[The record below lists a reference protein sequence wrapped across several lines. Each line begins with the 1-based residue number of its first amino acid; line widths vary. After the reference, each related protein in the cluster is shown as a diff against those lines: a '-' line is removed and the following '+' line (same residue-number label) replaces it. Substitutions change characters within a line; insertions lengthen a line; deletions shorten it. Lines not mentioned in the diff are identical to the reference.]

1 MITLDRDLIV
11 MDLQAENKETVIRA
25 VVDKMVEMGYV
36 GPDYYDEVI
45 AREKDYPTGLPSEGV
60 MTAVPHAFCST
71 VKKTGIGIAQLR
83 TPVLFQNASDYSEE
97 LPVKLVFVMANAQG
111 EGEHLSGLQDL
122 MDVFCKKQMLLDLYA
137 SKTPEQFM
145 EIMESG
151 SRYQED

>member
-71 VKKTGIGIAQLR
+71 VKRPG
-83 TPVLFQNASDYSEE
+83 
-97 LPVKLVFVMANAQG
+97 
-111 EGEHLSGLQDL
+111 
-122 MDVFCKKQMLLDLYA
+122 
-137 SKTPEQFM
+137 
-145 EIMESG
+145 
-151 SRYQED
+151 